1 MCGPDAVDRQTAA
14 AIAAAA
20 ATFRQ
25 VTISPFGPDDQI
37 GMLNLI
43 TPESMRAVV
52 SRADAGHTLDLSVD
66 YFIGMPSFTAA
77 GQPPYQIGMTNTPR
91 GTVLDDPVAVGPK
104 QNELVSYSGDAVTM
118 YTHCGTHFDS
128 LNHFGY
134 RNKIW
139 NGFDADQCLGARH
152 WTVCGADRQ
161 PPIIGRGVLLDV
173 AALRAVDTLPA
184 SYGVGE
190 QDLRDAARHEGVE
203 LRAGD
208 IVLVRTGQM
217 ALWPD
222 AAFSENEP
230 GLTREGA
237 EFLARQGAIVVGA
250 DNLALEQIPSTEEGN
265 WLPVH
270 TYLLAEAGIPLL
282 EVVDLQ
288 RLSAERLYEF
298 CFIGACLRLRGATG
312 APLRPMA
319 MPFSS
324 S

>member
-1 MCGPDAVDRQTAA
+1 MCGPEIVNQETAT

-20 ATFRQ
+20 ARFRQ
-25 VTISPFGPDDQI
+25 VTKSPFGPDDQI
-37 GMLNLI
+37 GMLNLM
-43 TPESMRAVV
+43 TPESMRAVM

-66 YFIGMPSFTAA
+66 YFMGMPSFTGA
-77 GQPPYQIGMTNTPR
+77 GQPSYQISMTNTPR
-91 GTVLDDPVAVGPK
+91 GTVLDDATGVGRE
-104 QNELVSYSGDAVTM
+104 QNELISYSGDAITM

-134 RNKIW
+134 RNRIW
-139 NGFDADQCLGARH
+139 NGYDADEYLGSRH
-152 WTVCGADRQ
+152 WTVCGAEQQ
-161 PPIIGRGVLLDV
+161 PPIIARGVLLDV
-173 AALRAVDTLPA
+173 AALHGVDVLPDSHGIGA
-184 SYGVGE
+184 QE
-190 QDLRDAARHEGVE
+190 LRDAARHQGVE
-203 LRAGD
+203 LRTGD
-208 IVLVRTGQM
+208 VVLVRTGQM

-222 AAFSENEP
+222 ASFADNEP

-237 EFLARQGAIVVGA
+237 EFLAQSGAIVVGA

-270 TYLLAEAGIPLL
+270 TFLMAEAGVPLL

-288 RLSAERLYEF
+288 QLSQENLYEF

-319 MPFSS
+319 MPFQSR
-324 S
+324 